1 LRMPTFTYEAL
12 DVKGQKIE
20 GTDEAAS
27 RDLLISKL
35 IAQGLQPVKVKRLKQ
50 FYAFWTRKAVKFSHD
65 DLLYFTRELSDLLEA
80 GVPLERTLAIVED
93 AAEQEN
99 IRALINTIRQDIHGG
114 KKLSE
119 ALSSYPDI
127 FNRLYVNM
135 VRVGELGGVLPMVLK
150 RLDGFIERSRNIRK
164 FIITSSIYPGILA
177 LVGILSVFI
186 LVTFVVPKFGQI
198 FEDLNQP
205 MPMATKLIVA
215 ASMFLQSWWWLLTL
229 IILLLSAGFYSY
241 VKSPEGRVWW
251 DKVVLRLP
259 LAGAMLMKIELGR
272 LARTLGTLLESGVP
286 ILKGISLS
294 GEVVSNSV
302 IRSSVEGLYKGV
314 RQGKSLSQL
323 MKQTSVFPSLMVHL
337 VAIGEETGAMGPM
350 LLKIAD
356 DLEEKVQHDT
366 KVYLSLVE
374 PITIVL
380 MGIIIG
386 GIILSMLLAIF
397 GINDVAL

>member
-1 LRMPTFTYEAL
+1 MPTFAYEAL

-27 RDLLISKL
+27 QDLLISML
-35 IAQGLQPVKVKRLKQ
+35 ISQGLQPVKVKRLKR
-50 FYAFWTRKAVKFSHD
+50 FHALLSRKGVRFSHD
-65 DLLYFTRELSDLLEA
+65 DLLYFTRELADLLEA
-80 GVPLERTLAIVED
+80 GVHLERTLVILED
-93 AAEQEN
+93 AAEQKT
-99 IRALINTIRQDIHGG
+99 IRVLINTIRQEIHGG

-127 FNRLYVNM
+127 FNPLYINM
-135 VRVGELGGVLPMVLK
+135 VRVGELGGVLPVVLK
-150 RLDGFIERSRNIRK
+150 KLSGFIERSRDIRK
-164 FIITSSIYPGILA
+164 FIITSSIYPSILA

-205 MPMATKLIVA
+205 MPLATKLIVG
-215 ASMFLQSWWWLLTL
+215 ASMFLQSWWWLLGL
-229 IILLLSAGFYSY
+229 VIFVLSTGLYSY
-241 VKSPEGRVWW
+241 IKSPEGRAWW
-251 DKVVLRLP
+251 DRVVLRLP
-259 LAGAMLMKIELGR
+259 LAGSMLLKIELGR
-272 LARTLGTLLESGVP
+272 LARTLGTLLESGIP

-302 IRSSVEGLYKGV
+302 IRSAVDDLYKGV

-323 MKQTSVFPSLMVHL
+323 MKQAKVFPSLMVHL
-337 VAIGEETGAMGPM
+337 VAVGEETGAMGPM

>member
-1 LRMPTFTYEAL
+1 MPTFAYEAL

-27 RDLLISKL
+27 QDLLISKL
-35 IAQGLQPVKVKRLKQ
+35 VSKGLQPVRVKRLKRLH
-50 FYAFWTRKAVKFSHD
+50 ALWSRKKVKFRHD

-80 GVPLERTLAIVED
+80 GVHLERALVIVED
-93 AAEQEN
+93 AAEQET
-99 IRALINTIRQDIHGG
+99 IRVLINTIRQEIHGG

-119 ALSSYPDI
+119 ALFSYPDI
-127 FNRLYVNM
+127 FNPLYINM
-135 VRVGELGGVLPMVLK
+135 VRVGELGGVLPVVLRK
-150 RLDGFIERSRNIRK
+150 LSGFIERSRNIRK
-164 FIITSSIYPGILA
+164 FIITSSIYPSILA

-205 MPMATKLIVA
+205 MPLATKLIIE
-215 ASMFLQSWWWLLTL
+215 ASKFLQSWWWLLGL
-229 IILLLSAGFYSY
+229 VILVLSTGFYSY
-241 VKSPEGRVWW
+241 IKSPEGRAWW
-251 DKVVLRLP
+251 DKAVLRLP
-259 LAGAMLMKIELGR
+259 LAGSMLLKIELGR

-302 IRSSVEGLYKGV
+302 IRSAVDDLYKGV

-323 MKQTSVFPSLMVHL
+323 MKQAKVFPSLMVHL
-337 VAIGEETGAMGPM
+337 VAVGEETGAMGPM

-356 DLEEKVQHDT
+356 DLEERVQHDT
-366 KVYLSLVE
+366 KVYLSLME

-386 GIILSMLLAIF
+386 GIILAMLLAIF
-397 GINDVAL
+397 GINDMAL

>member
-1 LRMPTFTYEAL
+1 MPTFTYEAL

-27 RDLLISKL
+27 RDLLISRL
-35 IAQGLQPVKVKRLKQ
+35 IAQGLQPIKVKRLKQ
-50 FYAFWTRKAVKFSHD
+50 FYAFWTRKAVRFSHD

-99 IRALINTIRQDIHGG
+99 VRALINTIRHDIHGG

-119 ALSSYPDI
+119 SLSSYPDI

-229 IILLLSAGFYSY
+229 IILLLGAGFYSY
-241 VKSPEGRVWW
+241 IKSPEGGVWW

-259 LAGAMLMKIELGR
+259 LAGAMLLRVELGR

-302 IRSSVEGLYKGV
+302 IRSAVEDLYKGV

-323 MKQTSVFPSLMVHL
+323 MKQTKIFPSLMVHL

>member
-1 LRMPTFTYEAL
+1 MPTFAYEAL

-27 RDLLISKL
+27 QDLLISML
-35 IAQGLQPVKVKRLKQ
+35 ISQGLQPVKVKRLKR
-50 FYAFWTRKAVKFSHD
+50 FYALWSRKGVRFSHD
-65 DLLYFTRELSDLLEA
+65 DLLYFTRELADLLEA
-80 GVPLERTLAIVED
+80 GVHLERALVIVED

-99 IRALINTIRQDIHGG
+99 IRVLINTIRQEIHGG

-127 FNRLYVNM
+127 FNRLYINM

-150 RLDGFIERSRNIRK
+150 RLDGFIERSRDIRK
-164 FIITSSIYPGILA
+164 FIITSSIYPSILA
-177 LVGILSVFI
+177 LVGVLSVFI

-205 MPMATKLIVA
+205 MPLATKFIVG
-215 ASMFLQSWWWLLTL
+215 ASMFLQSWWWLLGL
-229 IILLLSAGFYSY
+229 VILVLSIGFYSY
-241 VKSPEGRVWW
+241 IKSPEGRAWW
-251 DKVVLRLP
+251 DRAVLRLP
-259 LAGAMLMKIELGR
+259 LAGAMLLKIELGR

-302 IRSSVEGLYKGV
+302 IRSAVDDLYKGV

-323 MKQTSVFPSLMVHL
+323 MKQAKVFPSLMVHL
-337 VAIGEETGAMGPM
+337 VAVGEETGAMGPM

-356 DLEEKVQHDT
+356 DLEERVQHDT